1 MRWAVD
7 PFIFKD
13 NYLWAPSTIAFT
25 VRSGSKHP
33 VFAYWILLTTLAK
46 VKFKN
51 HTIQERNYYFYFC
64 YLIKSILI

>member
-1 MRWAVD
+1 MRCAVD

-13 NYLWAPSTIAFT
+13 KYLSAPSTTAFT

-33 VFAYWILLTTLAK
+33 VFDYWSLLTILAK

-51 HTIQERNYYFYFC
+51 HTI
-64 YLIKSILI
+64 

>member
-1 MRWAVD
+1 MRCAAD

-13 NYLWAPSTIAFT
+13 NYLWAPSTTAFT

-33 VFAYWILLTTLAK
+33 VFDYWILLTILVK

-51 HTIQERNYYFYFC
+51 HTI
-64 YLIKSILI
+64 